1 MADIVMMDSA
11 YIIVIAML
19 VSLVLFQLNQR
30 MASPVLAIVNRWLR
44 WMIFAI
50 GGALI
55 ATYFGWIER
64 PFWTVA
70 LAFFLIWFLCETL
83 YNWLAIQALSV
94 SPLPLFPKFSVNTS
108 GEEWPTAPR
117 LLKIRDWLRSHEFKL
132 VQSLKAEV
140 GPSVYLRVSVYQD
153 PAAQVRIQVTFLPQ
167 ANGAISV
174 CYSLSSQTVSGFRYV
189 TDNLYLPFGGF
200 YPENWLVER
209 SPWKRSLDGL
219 LKRHRERLTKAHE
232 MYLAWDTDPLSDL
245 NSQQRELEQVNTEL
259 GFLTPHAER
268 EDYGKM
274 TYEGR
279 YRVWKEIWLLN
290 YFGRSTRYE

>member
-1 MADIVMMDSA
+1 MDSA
-11 YIIVIAML
+11 YAIFGAML

-30 MASPVLAIVNRWLR
+30 VASPVLAIVNRWLR
-44 WMIFAI
+44 WIIFSA

-55 ATYFGWIER
+55 AIDFGWISR
-64 PFWTVA
+64 PFWAVA
-70 LAFFLIWFLCETL
+70 LAFSLIWFLCETL
-83 YNWLAIQALSV
+83 YNWLAIQALSI
-94 SPLPLFPKFSVNTS
+94 SPLPLFPRFVANTS

-117 LLKIRDWLRSHEFKL
+117 LLKVRDWLRANDFKL

-153 PAAQVRIQVTFLPQ
+153 MEAQIRIQVTFLPQ
-167 ANGAISV
+167 TNGAISV

-209 SPWKRSLDGL
+209 NPWRRSLDGL
-219 LKRHRERLTKAHE
+219 VKRHRQRLSKARE
-232 MYLAWDTDPLSDL
+232 MLLPWSTDPLNDL

-259 GFLTPHAER
+259 GFLLPHADR
-268 EDYGKM
+268 EDFGKM
-274 TYEGR
+274 SYEGR
-279 YRVWKEIWLLN
+279 YRVWQEIWLLN
-290 YFGRSTRYE
+290 YFGRSKRYE

>member
-1 MADIVMMDSA
+1 MDIS
-11 YIIVIAML
+11 YLIVAAMFL
-19 VSLVLFQLNQR
+19 SLILHQLNLR
-30 MASPVLAIVNRWLR
+30 AASPVLAIFNRWLR
-44 WMIFAI
+44 WGIFAT
-50 GGALI
+50 GGAKI
-55 ATYFGWIER
+55 ALQFGWIDR
-64 PFWTVA
+64 PFWVVA
-70 LAFFLIWFLCETL
+70 LAFLLVWFLFETL

-94 SPLPLFPKFSVNTS
+94 SPLPLFPRFVLNTS

-117 LLKIRDWLRSHEFKL
+117 LLKIRDWLRAHDFKL

-140 GPSVYLRVSVYQD
+140 GPSLFLRVSVYQD
-153 PAAQVRIQVTFLPQ
+153 SASAQRIQVTFLPQ

-174 CYSLSSQTVSGFRYV
+174 CFSVSSETVSGFRYV

-209 SPWKRSLDGL
+209 NPWKRSLDSL
-219 LKRHRERLTKAHE
+219 LKRHQKRLQKAKE
-232 MYLAWDTDPLSDL
+232 LVAPWTTDPLNDL
-245 NSQQRELEQVNTEL
+245 NAQQRQLEQINTEL
-259 GFLTPHAER
+259 GFLLPHADR

-274 TYEGR
+274 SYEGR